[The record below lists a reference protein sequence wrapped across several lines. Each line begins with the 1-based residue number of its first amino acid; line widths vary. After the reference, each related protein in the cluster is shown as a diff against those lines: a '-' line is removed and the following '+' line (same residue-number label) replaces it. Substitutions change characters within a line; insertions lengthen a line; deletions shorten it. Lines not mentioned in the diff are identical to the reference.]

1 MGLFDKVLE
10 TGVKGLDKAKDLGEK
25 GKAKVQI
32 AQLEVKIKEVY
43 EEVAKNLFSEHP
55 DFVKENYPEAFG
67 KFEEAMEKIEEI
79 KKGLED
85 D

>member
-32 AQLEVKIKEVY
+32 TQLEIDIKKIY
-43 EEVAKNLFSEHP
+43 EEVAADLFTGHP
-55 DFVKENYPEAFG
+55 DFVKEAYPEAWEKYAEVQG
-67 KFEEAMEKIEEI
+67 KIDEI

-85 D
+85 

>member
-32 AQLEVKIKEVY
+32 TSLEVDIKKIY
-43 EEVAKNLFSEHP
+43 EQVGTDMFASHS
-55 DFVKENYPEAFG
+55 DFIKENYPDEWG
-67 KFEEAMEKIEEI
+67 KYEETLAKIEEI
-79 KKGLED
+79 KKELED
-85 D
+85 

>member
-32 AQLEVKIKEVY
+32 TSLEMDLKKIY
-43 EEVAKNLFSEHP
+43 EEVGADIFTAHPAFVQDAYADAWAKYQEIN
-55 DFVKENYPEAFG
+55 
-67 KFEEAMEKIEEI
+67 EKIEAI
-79 KKGLED
+79 KKETEA
-85 D
+85 